1 MKKLS
6 IFLLMLVFTAGCA
19 NNKATESEYD
29 HESRDGV
36 SFINNDLDRTE
47 DNDTMD
53 RTMSGDQNPNFINFD
68 GKRLDNQD
76 DIDQARKVIAAHEG
90 FRPGAV
96 WVNGED
102 MWVTAYRRGNM
113 THQEKIDSQAQLHK
127 MLIKA
132 LPRYH
137 IEVKVQE
144 DRT

>member
-6 IFLLMLVFTAGCA
+6 IFLLMLAFMAGCG
-19 NNKATESEYD
+19 NNQATESEYD

-113 THQEKIDSQAQLHK
+113 THHEKIDSQAQLHK

>member
-6 IFLLMLVFTAGCA
+6 IFLLMLAFMAGCA

-29 HESRDGV
+29 HESQDGV
-36 SFINNDLDRTE
+36 SFINNNLDRTE

-90 FRPGAV
+90 YRPGAV

>member
-6 IFLLMLVFTAGCA
+6 MFLLLLTLMAGCA
-19 NNKATESEYD
+19 NNQATESEYD

-47 DNDTMD
+47 DNDTLD

-76 DIDQARKVIAAHEG
+76 DIDHARKVIAAHEG
-90 FRPGAV
+90 YRPGAV
-96 WVNGED
+96 WINGED
-102 MWVTAYRRGNM
+102 MWVTAYRKGNM
-113 THQEKIDSQAQLHK
+113 THQEKMDSQAQLHK
-127 MLIKA
+127 ALIKA
-132 LPRYH
+132 LPTYH

>member
-6 IFLLMLVFTAGCA
+6 IFLLMLAFTAGCA

-36 SFINNDLDRTE
+36 SFINNNLDRTE
-47 DNDTMD
+47 DNDTLD

-68 GKRLDNQD
+68 GKRVDNQD
-76 DIDQARKVIAAHEG
+76 DIDHARKLIAAHEG

-113 THQEKIDSQAQLHK
+113 THQEKIDAQAQLHK

>member
-6 IFLLMLVFTAGCA
+6 IFLLMLAFLAGCA

-36 SFINNDLDRTE
+36 SFINNNLDRTE

-76 DIDQARKVIAAHEG
+76 DIDQARKVISAHEG

>member
-6 IFLLMLVFTAGCA
+6 VFLLMLVFMAGCA
-19 NNKATESEYD
+19 QNQGTENLYSQET
-29 HESRDGV
+29 RDGT

-47 DNDTMD
+47 DNDTLD
-53 RTMSGDQNPNFINFD
+53 RTFSGDQNPNFINFD

-76 DIDQARKVIAAHEG
+76 DINQARRVIDANEG
-90 FRPGAV
+90 YRPGAI

-102 MWVTAYRRGNM
+102 MWVTAYRKGMM
-113 THQEKIDSQAQLHK
+113 THEEKMDAEAQLHRL
-127 MLIKA
+127 LIKA